1 MSVLE
6 IFMFL
11 SAWTVGLIVGCFLS
25 WGICSLIEKISS
37 KRSSSKK

>member
-6 IFMFL
+6 MFMFL
-11 SAWTVGLIVGCFLS
+11 GAWTVGLIVGCFLS

-37 KRSSSKK
+37 KHSSSKK